1 MTDKKIQIEKKKGD
15 KKSPLEKLNLPE
27 KLDEQSQKK
36 LAQALKEWL
45 KQDD

>member
-1 MTDKKIQIEKKKGD
+1 MSDKKIQIEKKKGS

-27 KLDEQSQKK
+27 KLDEENQKK

-45 KQDD
+45 RQDD